1 MTEQA
6 REPSE
11 DNRMAALQ
19 LIARQSV
26 TRLAEILDSKDE
38 AIATAR
44 KERDEALR
52 RLKGS
57 MEITEGAQ
65 NRRRDEI
72 RANEAHSK
80 RIEELEAQLTE
91 ARAEVEKWRKE
102 LTLCN
107 KERFDAQ
114 TQLAEARAGAER
126 LRMAC
131 GMAYGIPGAEKI
143 EVDAMRP
150 VEKMQEIVAAVTAEV
165 ERLRTAA
172 DAWEA
177 TEAWRAVGMHIENRR
192 GRDDAYQAMD
202 RAAARARAVKE
213 KQP

>member
-44 KERDEALR
+44 KERDEEREAGARLLAEHEKALR
-52 RLKGS
+52 VINRSAETAAELK
-57 MEITEGAQ
+57 
-65 NRRRDEI
+65 
-72 RANEAHSK
+72 
-80 RIEELEAQLTE
+80 
-91 ARAEVEKWRKE
+91 AEVEKWRKE

-114 TQLAEARAGAER
+114 TQLAEARAEVAR
-126 LRMAC
+126 LR
-131 GMAYGIPGAEKI
+131 P
-143 EVDAMRP
+143 
-150 VEKMQEIVAAVTAEV
+150 
-165 ERLRTAA
+165 AA
-172 DAWEA
+172 DAWGSCVA
-177 TEAWRAVGMHIENRR
+177 TAKEIWTFGHER
-192 GRDDAYQAMD
+192 GGERQMLQHVEYLLAGID
-202 RAAARARAVKE
+202 ARARKE
-213 KQP
+213 TK

>member
-1 MTEQA
+1 MTEQIK
-6 REPSE
+6 EPSE
-11 DNRMAALQ
+11 HNRMAALQ

-44 KERDEALR
+44 KERDEEREAGARLLAEHEKALR
-52 RLKGS
+52 VINRSAETAAELK
-57 MEITEGAQ
+57 
-65 NRRRDEI
+65 
-72 RANEAHSK
+72 
-80 RIEELEAQLTE
+80 
-91 ARAEVEKWRKE
+91 AEVEKWRKE

-114 TQLAEARAGAER
+114 TQLAEARAEVER

-165 ERLRTAA
+165 ARLRTAA
-172 DAWEA
+172 DAWGSCVA
-177 TEAWRAVGMHIENRR
+177 TAKEIWTFGHER
-192 GRDDAYQAMD
+192 GGERQMLQHVEYLLAGIDA
-202 RAAARARAVKE
+202 RAAKE
-213 KQP
+213 KGA

>member
-38 AIATAR
+38 AIETAR
-44 KERDEALR
+44 KERDEA
-52 RLKGS
+52 
-57 MEITEGAQ
+57 
-65 NRRRDEI
+65 
-72 RANEAHSK
+72 
-80 RIEELEAQLTE
+80 
-91 ARAEVEKWRKE
+91 RAE
-102 LTLCN
+102 
-107 KERFDAQ
+107 
-114 TQLAEARAGAER
+114 AER

-150 VEKMQEIVAAVTAEV
+150 VEKMQEIVAAVAAEV
-165 ERLRTAA
+165 ERLRPAA
-172 DAWEA
+172 EAWEA

-202 RAAARARAVKE
+202 RAAARARAAKE
-213 KQP
+213 KGA

>member
-1 MTEQA
+1 
-6 REPSE
+6 
-11 DNRMAALQ
+11 MAALQ

-44 KERDEALR
+44 KERDEEREAGARLLAEHEKALR
-52 RLKGS
+52 VINRSAETAAELK
-57 MEITEGAQ
+57 
-65 NRRRDEI
+65 
-72 RANEAHSK
+72 
-80 RIEELEAQLTE
+80 
-91 ARAEVEKWRKE
+91 AEVEKWRKE

-114 TQLAEARAGAER
+114 TQLAEARAEVER

-150 VEKMQEIVAAVTAEV
+150 VEKMQEIVAAVDAEV
-165 ERLRTAA
+165 ERLRPAA
-172 DAWEA
+172 EAWEA

-202 RAAARARAVKE
+202 RAAARARAAKE
-213 KQP
+213 KGA

>member
-44 KERDEALR
+44 KERDEEREAGARLLAEHEKALR
-52 RLKGS
+52 VINRSAETAAELK
-57 MEITEGAQ
+57 
-65 NRRRDEI
+65 
-72 RANEAHSK
+72 
-80 RIEELEAQLTE
+80 
-91 ARAEVEKWRKE
+91 AEVEKWRKE

-114 TQLAEARAGAER
+114 TQLAGARAEAER

-165 ERLRTAA
+165 ARLRTAA
-172 DAWEA
+172 
-177 TEAWRAVGMHIENRR
+177 EAWGSCVATAKEIWTFGHER
-192 GRDDAYQAMD
+192 GGERQMLQHVEYLLAGIDA
-202 RAAARARAVKE
+202 RAAKE
-213 KQP
+213 KGA